1 MVGGREGDAVRVL
14 LVVAHPDAGSFTHAC
29 AAAAVSGLDAAGH
42 HVDVLD
48 LCALGVNAAMSAA
61 ERAVYETDSPL
72 IDPMLVD
79 HADLVRRADALVF
92 AYPTWWSSLPAVLKG
107 WLDRV
112 MAPGVAF
119 VFDERRIV
127 SPGLRHVRHIVGLTT
142 YGSPRVYVRLVND
155 NGRRILTRMLRL
167 NTGWR
172 ARVTWLG
179 LHAIDTAT
187 PAERAAHLRRVER
200 TMRALR

>member
-1 MVGGREGDAVRVL
+1 MVGSREGEEVRVL

-29 AAAAVSGLDAAGH
+29 ATTATTTLRDAGH

-48 LCALGVNAAMSAA
+48 LYALGVRAAMSAD
-61 ERAVYETDSPL
+61 ERVAYEGDSPL
-72 IDPMLVD
+72 VDPLIAEHAALVQQ
-79 HADLVRRADALVF
+79 AEALVF
-92 AYPTWWSSLPAVLKG
+92 AYPTWWSSFPAILKG

-112 MAPGVAF
+112 MTPGVSF

-127 SPGLRHVRHIVGLTT
+127 RPGLRHVRHIVGLTS
-142 YGSPRVYVRLVND
+142 YGSPRAYVRLVND

-167 NTGWR
+167 NTAWK
-172 ARVTWLG
+172 AKVTWLG
-179 LHAIDTAT
+179 LHAIDTST
-187 PAERAAHLRRVER
+187 DERRAAHLRRIER